1 MFDIALLGDCLDLL
15 PDRVL
20 DAVESL
26 SFVNPLHVI
35 EEPLFVLSHL
45 LEHLHFF
52 PQDDF
57 LQRVHLEVVA
67 MGKVEAQS
75 GCLLHCL
82 AKIARL

>member
-1 MFDIALLGDCLDLL
+1 MVDFALLGGCLYLL

-20 DAVESL
+20 DAVEGLSL
-26 SFVNPLHVI
+26 VDPLHVV
-35 EEPLFVLSHL
+35 EEPLLVLSHL

-57 LQRVHLEVVA
+57 LQRVHLKVVA
-67 MGKVEAQS
+67 MGKVETQP

-82 AKIARL
+82 AKVARL